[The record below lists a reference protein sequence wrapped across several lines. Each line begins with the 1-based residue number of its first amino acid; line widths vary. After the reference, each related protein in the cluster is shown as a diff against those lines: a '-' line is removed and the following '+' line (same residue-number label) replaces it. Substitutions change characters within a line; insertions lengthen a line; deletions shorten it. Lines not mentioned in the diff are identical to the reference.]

1 MGHPLGGLFCR
12 YGAGGAEMLELNA
25 STVDEWLTKEG
36 QFSYDFRRHSLV
48 NYRAAGMDVTFSE
61 EILTKVHLEWTALVS
76 HWQNHLFPEDTHSL
90 SYIKIFSILIWC
102 LSKEPYIIDIHEYIP
117 GIKRSEFEFNGSDDL
132 KKLVVE
138 DFLSAPEIICALDF
152 CIPVIKAYER
162 VRSDRFT
169 PFEDALTNSFRHDL
183 IYMLN
188 SGEITA
194 LQVYLA
200 LEGKFSRV

>member
-1 MGHPLGGLFCR
+1 
-12 YGAGGAEMLELNA
+12 MLELNA
-25 STVDEWLTKEG
+25 NTVDRWLADG
-36 QFSYDFRRHSLV
+36 GLFSYDFRRYSLV
-48 NYRAAGMDVTFSE
+48 NYRAAGMDVSINE
-61 EILTKVHLEWTALVS
+61 EVITKVHLEWLALFS
-76 HWQNHLFPEDTHSL
+76 HWQNHLFQEGTHSL

-102 LSKEPYIIDIHEYIP
+102 LSKEPYITDIHEYIP
-117 GIKRSEFEFNGSDDL
+117 GTRRSEFEFNGSDDL

-152 CIPVIKAYER
+152 CLPIIKAYES
-162 VRSDRFT
+162 VRTDRRS
-169 PFEDALTNSFRHDL
+169 PFDGNITASFRHDL
-183 IYMLN
+183 IYMLS